1 MSTNR
6 VLVGKIATGVYGLKI
21 AKEGVDVTTA
31 KTYDLLFDSS
41 IHRTGVIYAGGLRS
55 PGTSGTAI
63 NFKVNK
69 AELSYIPLVVYN
81 EDATGQRDGNI
92 NNESD
97 WVDRINFHKFTKT
110 TITPMYMEHD
120 LNSSYSTNTKAA
132 TAGRSTD
139 YSNSNCTNLSFRVLR
154 IPCAYGY
161 MTSANFTASG
171 STNRVLIGK
180 NVNTNQGYSTSS
192 PGRGIYV
199 SRPGKDVLTC
209 SSDDLIFSTDT
220 GKTSTDFI
228 AKGLYQA
235 MPVAYSNNVPTAV
248 AQVTAVS
255 SGASVNV
262 TNFYGSLSGVFANPV
277 TPGASTGGTASAGS
291 GNATGGSGT
300 STPAISTSFGT
311 FSSGVT
317 PINFTAS
324 TSTVLNFS
332 VLPTFSSLDIF

>member
-6 VLVGKIATGVYGLKI
+6 VLVGKIATGVYGLKV

-31 KTYDLLFDSS
+31 KTADLLFDSS
-41 IHRTGVIYAGGLRS
+41 IHRTGVVYAGGLKS
-55 PGTSGTAI
+55 PGTSGNAI
-63 NFKVNK
+63 DFKVNK
-69 AELSYIPLVVYN
+69 AELSYIPLVIYN
-81 EDATGQRDGNI
+81 EDATGQRDDAI
-92 NNESD
+92 DSD
-97 WVDRINFHKFTKT
+97 NDWMDRVNFHKFTKT
-110 TITPMYMEHD
+110 SITPMHMLRSPD
-120 LNSSYSTNTKAA
+120 ASYGTNTKAA
-132 TAGRSTD
+132 QTGRNSD
-139 YSNSNCTNLSFRVLR
+139 YGANCTNLSFRVVR

-161 MTSANFTASG
+161 MTSANFSG
-171 STNRVLIGK
+171 STSTNRVLIGK

-199 SRPGKDVLTC
+199 SRPGKDVKTC
-209 SSDDLIFSTDT
+209 SSDDLIFATDT

-255 SGASVNV
+255 STATISV
-262 TNFYGSLSGVFANPV
+262 TNFYGSLSGSFANPV
-277 TPGASTGGTASAGS
+277 TPGASTSGTASAGS
-291 GNATGGSGT
+291 GNATGGSGS
-300 STPAISTSFGT
+300 STPSISTSIGS
-311 FSSGVT
+311 FSGGVT
-317 PINFTAS
+317 PISFTAS